1 MMVIAIAVGIFGI
14 GTILSAYAILS
25 REISRNYLGTNPAS
39 AQLEVNEVDD
49 ALIEAVRLRPG
60 IADAEASSVIV
71 ARIEK
76 KPGEWMPALLF
87 VIKDFNK
94 MRINTFRPESGMW
107 PPPEG
112 SILLER
118 EALPLTNAKVG
129 DSRSIQTPHGPRCEA
144 NIAGLVHDPGLA
156 PAWQEQTVYGYI
168 APSTLALLGESST
181 MHILKVTVKNQP
193 LNVAAI
199 EQTIGALAGWL
210 KQQGYKVG
218 EIRIPP
224 PGKHPHQTQM
234 MAILALLLIF
244 SLLALMLGA
253 ILTATMIGGILAQQV
268 RQIGV
273 MKAIGARTRQIA
285 GLYLVLVILLGII
298 ALMLGLPLG
307 IAAGRG
313 FARTVAGLLN
323 FTIYSEAIPWWTYMV
338 QALLG
343 ILTPFIAALVP
354 ILNVTRTTVQEAIN
368 DYGISRETFD
378 LRWLD
383 MLIGKIQNPNR
394 TLILAMRN
402 TFRRRGRLLLTLGL
416 LAAAGAMFMT
426 GINVKKAWERFI
438 SDASSDRHYDLEI
451 RLNHPEPEK
460 NINDIIAAIPRVQ
473 RVEPWN
479 MAPAAVNRHDGLAVV
494 KTYPDKGHYGFTMR
508 SAPPESK
515 MIKSPLIS
523 GRWLRQGD
531 TDAVVL
537 NHVALL
543 FYPNIKVGDSIVLT
557 IDDHPVTLKVVGI
570 ARQLLTPATAY
581 VSPDTFTGATGQ
593 IGQSNTLRIAIKQR
607 DMDTLSAVTKEI
619 ERVLANGNVSVQ
631 TITSEKLLG
640 EAQRGHIYIF
650 IFALLFMSVVMAVVG
665 ALGLMSTM
673 GTSVTER
680 TREFGVMRAIGG
692 RSGAVMR
699 SVILEGVFIGL
710 QSWVI
715 AVILS
720 LPLSHAVGRFVG
732 NLAFRSPLPLSLSPM
747 AILIWLMV
755 IVFGSIAASAYPAW
769 KASRLS
775 IRETLAYI

>member
-14 GTILSAYAILS
+14 GTILSAYAILA

-39 AQLEVNEVDD
+39 AQLEVDEVADS
-49 ALIEAVRLRPG
+49 LVEAVRLRPG
-60 IADAEASSVIV
+60 IADAEASSAVV

-87 VIKDFNK
+87 VIKDFNR
-94 MRINTFRPESGMW
+94 MRINTFQPESGAW
-107 PPPEG
+107 PPPVG

-118 EALPLTNAKVG
+118 EVLPLINVKAG
-129 DSRSIQTPHGPRCEA
+129 DSRMVQTPNGPRREVT
-144 NIAGLVHDPGLA
+144 IAGHVHDPGLA
-156 PAWQEQTVYGYI
+156 PAWQEQIVYGYI
-168 APSTLALLGESST
+168 TPSTLAWLGEGST

-199 EQTIGALAGWL
+199 ERTVGDLAVWL
-210 KQQGYKVG
+210 KHQGYKVG

-224 PGKHPHQTQM
+224 PGKHPHQTQL
-234 MAILALLLIF
+234 MAILALLLVF
-244 SLLALMLGA
+244 SLLALLLGA

-285 GLYLVLVILLGII
+285 GLYLVLVVLLGII
-298 ALMLGLPLG
+298 ALMLGLPPG

-313 FARTVAGLLN
+313 FARTVGRLLN

-338 QALLG
+338 QVFLG

-383 MLIGKIQNPNR
+383 TLIGKIRNLDR
-394 TLILAMRN
+394 TLILTMRN

-426 GINVKKAWERFI
+426 GLNVKKAWERYI
-438 SDASSDRHYDLEI
+438 SDASSARHYDLEI
-451 RLNHPEPEK
+451 RLNRPEPEK
-460 NINDIIAAIPRVQ
+460 KINDIIAGIPGVQ

-479 MAPAAVNRHDGLAVV
+479 IAPAALNRPDGLDVV
-494 KTYPDKGHYGFTMR
+494 KTYPDKGHYSFTMR
-508 SAPPESK
+508 SAPPGSK
-515 MIKSPLIS
+515 MIQSPLIS
-523 GRWLRQGD
+523 GRWLQQRD
-531 TDAVVL
+531 TNVVVL
-537 NHVALL
+537 NHFALL
-543 FYPNIKVGDSIVLT
+543 FYPNIKVGDSIVLA
-557 IDDHPVTLKVVGI
+557 IDGHPVTLKVVGI

-581 VSPDTFTGATGQ
+581 VSPDTFTGAAGQ
-593 IGQSNTLRIAIKQR
+593 IGQSNTLRIAMKQS
-607 DMDTLSAVTKEI
+607 DPDTLSAVTKEI
-619 ERVLANGNVSVQ
+619 ERVLEKENVSVQ
-631 TITSEKLLG
+631 TIISEKLLS
-640 EAQRGHIYIF
+640 EAQSGHVYIF
-650 IFALLFMSVVMAVVG
+650 IFALLFMAVVMAVVG

-673 GTSVTER
+673 GTNVTER

-692 RSGAVMR
+692 RSGTVIR

-715 AVILS
+715 AIILS
-720 LPLSHAVGRFVG
+720 LPLSFAVGRLLG
-732 NLAFRSPLPLSLSPM
+732 NLAFRSPLPLSLSPI

-755 IVFGSIAASAYPAW
+755 IALGSIAASAYPAW
-769 KASRLS
+769 KASQMTV
-775 IRETLAYI
+775 RETLIYI